1 MSSSSLPPVSSNTVS
16 PSASLVSPLLSF
28 VTPPPGLDPH
38 TDFRLSEIEGAAGLY
53 SLQASAE
60 PETRMFVLD
69 AGVYLPDYSPVIS
82 SEQSDALALV
92 APVDAIVLVVV
103 NPGEEAT
110 TVNLMAPIVVN
121 AITGICAQVILEG
134 QDWPLRAELGALA
147 A

>member
-1 MSSSSLPPVSSNTVS
+1 MPPVSPSTES
-16 PSASLVSPLLSF
+16 PSVALVSPLLSF

-38 TDFRLSEIEGAAGLY
+38 TDFRLSEIEGATGLY
-53 SLQASAE
+53 SLQAEAE

-82 SEQSDALALV
+82 SEQSDALAIV
-92 APVDAIVLVVV
+92 APADAIVLVVV
-103 NPGEEAT
+103 NPGEETT

-121 AITGICAQVILEG
+121 ALTGICAQVILDS

>member
-1 MSSSSLPPVSSNTVS
+1 MSTSPLPPVSSNTVS
-16 PSASLVSPLLSF
+16 PSAAPVSPLLSF

-53 SLQASAE
+53 SLQAAAE
-60 PETRMFVLD
+60 PATRMFVLD
-69 AGVYLPDYSPVIS
+69 AGVYLPDYFPVIS
-82 SEQSDALALV
+82 SEQSDALALL

-103 NPGEEAT
+103 NPGKEAT